1 MSISVHDLLGVLE
14 KSPTSSSCSA
24 NFTEKIK
31 LKLHNKDL
39 YLINLK
45 NKKNEE
51 NNMKK
56 IEQER
61 ILKERKFRIIE
72 QKNEENKLREEIGK
86 KIGKRNEEID
96 KFKYEKELINEKRI
110 NINDNYTN
118 KYLNYIGKIDN
129 ILFKKNLNKE
139 SLNQIKLIASSEP
152 ALSGL
157 GQNLYYHYLK

>member
-1 MSISVHDLLGVLE
+1 M
-14 KSPTSSSCSA
+14 
-24 NFTEKIK
+24 
-31 LKLHNKDL
+31 
-39 YLINLK
+39 
-45 NKKNEE
+45 
-51 NNMKK
+51 
-56 IEQER
+56 
-61 ILKERKFRIIE
+61 
-72 QKNEENKLREEIGK
+72 KNEENKLREEIGK